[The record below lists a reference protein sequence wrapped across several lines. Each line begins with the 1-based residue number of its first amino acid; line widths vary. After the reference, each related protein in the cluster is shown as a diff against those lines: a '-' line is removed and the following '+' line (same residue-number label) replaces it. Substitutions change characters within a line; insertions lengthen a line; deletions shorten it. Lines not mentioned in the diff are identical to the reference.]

1 MGTYGIGFL
10 SLFLSLPHILL
21 YCTSR
26 HVSTES
32 FIQCRIAPYSSSRSP
47 PFTAAQQRDRHPTG
61 WQQPTAGAEAASNRQ
76 FVHERTLT
84 RHSNHGERRTK
95 KKERKKKRKERETER
110 ERKEG
115 ERQLLDFFGVIACV
129 HQSVSNFLATI
140 FKVLF
145 THIEHILL
153 LKPLLTDKERERRE
167 RRPTCL

>member
-47 PFTAAQQRDRHPTG
+47 PFTAAQQRDRHSTG

-84 RHSNHGERRTK
+84 RHSNHDERRTK

-110 ERKEG
+110 G
-115 ERQLLDFFGVIACV
+115 EKRRRTPAARLLRCHCMRSPIRFKFSGHDFQSSLYTHRAHTIAK
-129 HQSVSNFLATI
+129 ATAN
-140 FKVLF
+140 
-145 THIEHILL
+145 
-153 LKPLLTDKERERRE
+153 R
-167 RRPTCL
+167 